1 MILTKE
7 NFQRLSNKN
16 WRLNHLYKIVDK
28 QKRLVVFKE
37 KEVQRKFN
45 NSAHTRNIILKSRQR
60 GFTTNACI
68 DGLDDVLFNKNFKFT
83 IIADTLEHAEE
94 IFEKIQIAWKH
105 FPLRDFYQ
113 ANTENTR
120 EISFNNGSTVKV
132 TTDARSATV
141 NRLHICLSGDTK
153 ILLQK
158 GFTKKIKDIQVG
170 DYVLNG
176 NGSYSKV
183 KQIIKNKISDLGE
196 KMYGIKSFGSYEPL
210 KLTENHQILTREP
223 KRKLR
228 KSTGKYVWKKAKDIR
243 RGDYIAY
250 PCRNFSGAEKDLSFG
265 DKRIK
270 LDYDLGFLCG
280 LYCAEGYL
288 RRKEITFALDKD
300 EIPSIKK
307 VVERFKDYFDS
318 YRIDY
323 SKKSRTAC
331 VVIYGKG
338 LADFLRKYFG
348 EKKDKF
354 ISDSIWHYGRNFID
368 GVIFGYFYG
377 DGCFKNNSEISI
389 VSTRL
394 QLLNQLKLLLI
405 SLRYGYPTIYNQKA
419 GEHYHRNCQE
429 VWTLKLNGAGNWKFR
444 KRFNLK
450 LPKFNTFRAK
460 WNIENKRN
468 PSGRKL
474 WRRGKKVYWSRITDI
489 KEIKKEE
496 FIYDIVLEGEHH
508 HFTTINGVVH
518 NSELG
523 KIGAKY
529 PKKAN
534 DIITGSIPAVPKD
547 GRVDIESTA
556 EGEVGLFYELCQQFI
571 DTKPQSPFDFKF
583 HFFGWLDDDDCS
595 LEGDIEVPADLR
607 EYQRKHQIPE
617 NKIKWYAQQRKILL
631 DKIKQEYP
639 TYAEEAFI
647 YSGEKFFDSELI
659 INLKKLAKEGK
670 VEGSW
675 IYYQNYI
682 PGHYYG
688 LGADVSEGIGKASNT
703 IVIWDFTPD
712 KPKVV
717 AEYENKNIAPD
728 LFAYEIKNGGEKY
741 GMAVVAPERNN
752 PGHATIT
759 ELKKIYPEKNIYK
772 YKITDRVNDLTTEK
786 LGWETN
792 LVTKPKMLYE
802 FRRAVYDD
810 LVEIPSRL
818 ILKEMG
824 TYNTNDLLTTKR
836 DEEMTEHWDRLV
848 AAAIGFQMRNFIIT
862 KESSQATQYR
872 PNLRRYNVRR

>member
-7 NFQRLSNKN
+7 NFQKLSNKN

-68 DGLDDVLFNKNFKFT
+68 EGLDDVLFNKNFKFT

-141 NRLHICLSGDTK
+141 NRLHI
-153 ILLQK
+153 
-158 GFTKKIKDIQVG
+158 
-170 DYVLNG
+170 
-176 NGSYSKV
+176 
-183 KQIIKNKISDLGE
+183 
-196 KMYGIKSFGSYEPL
+196 
-210 KLTENHQILTREP
+210 
-223 KRKLR
+223 
-228 KSTGKYVWKKAKDIR
+228 
-243 RGDYIAY
+243 
-250 PCRNFSGAEKDLSFG
+250 
-265 DKRIK
+265 
-270 LDYDLGFLCG
+270 
-280 LYCAEGYL
+280 
-288 RRKEITFALDKD
+288 
-300 EIPSIKK
+300 
-307 VVERFKDYFDS
+307 
-318 YRIDY
+318 
-323 SKKSRTAC
+323 
-331 VVIYGKG
+331 
-338 LADFLRKYFG
+338 
-348 EKKDKF
+348 
-354 ISDSIWHYGRNFID
+354 
-368 GVIFGYFYG
+368 
-377 DGCFKNNSEISI
+377 
-389 VSTRL
+389 
-394 QLLNQLKLLLI
+394 
-405 SLRYGYPTIYNQKA
+405 
-419 GEHYHRNCQE
+419 
-429 VWTLKLNGAGNWKFR
+429 
-444 KRFNLK
+444 
-450 LPKFNTFRAK
+450 
-460 WNIENKRN
+460 
-468 PSGRKL
+468 
-474 WRRGKKVYWSRITDI
+474 
-489 KEIKKEE
+489 
-496 FIYDIVLEGEHH
+496 
-508 HFTTINGVVH
+508 
-518 NSELG
+518 SELG
-523 KIGAKY
+523 KIAAKY

-571 DTKPQSPFDFKF
+571 DTKPQSPLDFKF